1 MKRYATTLD
10 VYDSTMRILYG
21 MSDVPMAAEMTI
33 KPTLTEL
40 AKPPAAE
47 APVST
52 PEKPP
57 LPQDAREALLKIAA
71 GPQPEKTAEVDPNKE
86 KMDTFF
92 TQGGQLLLEANDPRV
107 AIAAIARSTAPTPIG
122 GELRRDVLTMI
133 SDMKG
138 DKLLPGAQE
147 SLTKLQKDIK
157 EMNLPKTDPARSEFA
172 KFLEDYSR
180 EHPDKAI
187 DPAKIEALRTGKQD
201 TAATITQVLQTDTGL
216 ASSLWAQLKGD
227 GTPAFPNVA
236 TPEGLLTA
244 AGLETTAENTQKARK
259 LYEPKGPHPVM
270 KLLQEIKSDIP
281 SIIMVTGMITMVVS
295 QFIQQEGGGG
305 GH

>member
-1 MKRYATTLD
+1 
-10 VYDSTMRILYG
+10 
-21 MSDVPMAAEMTI
+21 MSDAPMAAEMPA
-33 KPTLTEL
+33 KPTLAEL
-40 AKPPAAE
+40 AKPAPATPAPAE
-47 APVST
+47 SPTSAESAVPVT
-52 PEKPP
+52 
-57 LPQDAREALLKIAA
+57 QANARETLKEIAA
-71 GPQPEKTAEVDPNKE
+71 GPQPEKTVEVDPNKE
-86 KMDTFF
+86 KMDTFL
-92 TQGGQLLLEANDPRV
+92 TQGAQLLLEADDPRV

-138 DKLLPGAQE
+138 DKLPPGAQE

-187 DPAKIEALRTGKQD
+187 DPSKIEALRTGKQD
-201 TAATITQVLQTDTGL
+201 AAATITQVLQTDTGL
-216 ASSLWAQLKGD
+216 AASLWAQLKG
-227 GTPAFPNVA
+227 GGSNTPPNVA
-236 TPEGLLTA
+236 TPEGLLQA
-244 AGLETTAENTQKARK
+244 AGLENTAENTQKARK

-270 KLLQEIKSDIP
+270 KLLQEIKSDLP

>member
-1 MKRYATTLD
+1 
-10 VYDSTMRILYG
+10 
-21 MSDVPMAAEMTI
+21 MAAEMPV
-33 KPTLTEL
+33 KPTLAEL
-40 AKPPAAE
+40 AKPTGNAASPLSPE
-47 APVST
+47 APT
-52 PEKPP
+52 AALKKPP
-57 LPQDAREALLKIAA
+57 APEDARGVLQEIAA

-86 KMDTFF
+86 KMDILL
-92 TQGGQLLLEANDPRV
+92 TQGAQLLLEADDPRV
-107 AIAAIARSTAPTPIG
+107 AIAAVARSTAPTPIG

-138 DKLLPGAQE
+138 DKLPPGAQKN
-147 SLTKLQKDIK
+147 LTKLQQDIRDMK
-157 EMNLPKTDPARSEFA
+157 FPKTDPARSEFA

-187 DPAKIEALRTGKQD
+187 DPAKIEALRTKKQD

-216 ASSLWAQLKGD
+216 AAVLWTQLKGD
-227 GTPAFPNVA
+227 GTPTLPNVA
-236 TPEGLLTA
+236 TPEGLLAA

-281 SIIMVTGMITMVVS
+281 SIVIVTGMITMLVS
-295 QFIQQEGGGG
+295 QFISQEGGGG